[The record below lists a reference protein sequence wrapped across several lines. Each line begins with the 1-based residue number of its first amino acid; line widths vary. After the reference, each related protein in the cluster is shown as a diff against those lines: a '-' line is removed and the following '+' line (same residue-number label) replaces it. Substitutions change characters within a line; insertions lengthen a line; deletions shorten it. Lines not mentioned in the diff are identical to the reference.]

1 MSSEANE
8 RPPLTPGNALSWFA
22 VGIMWLLGKT
32 PQWLGLAIARPLGW
46 LLHHAMKSR
55 RRIATRNIER
65 CFPQWPPEKHD
76 ALVREH
82 FGAIARMMFETLWSW
97 SISNRRLLRM
107 GRAEGVENV
116 SVHLE
121 KGRGV
126 LAITHHVTCLELG
139 GRLAGYAVPNAAGIY
154 RPLRN
159 PVIEWYQNRGR
170 RKYAVAMFSKRDL
183 RGAIRHLR
191 KGNLLWYA
199 PDQDF
204 GPQRS
209 VFAPLFGIQAATLEA
224 TARLIQMTDCAVV
237 PMFPVYD
244 AQTRRYTAKFLPALE
259 DFPSGDI
266 VEDLTRL
273 NAMMEAQIREAP
285 EQYWWI
291 HRRFKTRPEGEPPF
305 YD

>member
-1 MSSEANE
+1 
-8 RPPLTPGNALSWFA
+8 
-22 VGIMWLLGKT
+22 MWLLGKT